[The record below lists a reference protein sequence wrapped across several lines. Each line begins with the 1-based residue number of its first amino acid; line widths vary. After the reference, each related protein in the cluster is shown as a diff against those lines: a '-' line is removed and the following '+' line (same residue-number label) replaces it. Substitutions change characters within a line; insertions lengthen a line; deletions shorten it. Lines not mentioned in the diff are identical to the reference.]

1 MAEARSRYNSPDWWL
16 LGITIVLTAFG
27 LLMVYSASGIVA
39 EKNMADTYYF
49 FKRQLLF
56 AAVGGVTLAAVAG
69 LPREALNR
77 LHYPA
82 LFVCFALLIVTLSP
96 LGVKV
101 NGAQRWIGFGPLR
114 LQPMEFTKIAL
125 ILYLGWFMSTK
136 QAIIKSFSGGV
147 IPPFL
152 VTGCLCLLLLIQPD
166 FGGAVL
172 LSSLLFFMCLVG
184 GTRLLY
190 LFISAC
196 LACGAVYLLIVNAD
210 YRVLRLLAFLDPWAV
225 AQGAG
230 YQLVQG
236 LLALGSGGLAG
247 LGLGAGRQKL
257 FYLPEAHNDFII
269 AVLGE
274 EAGFIGISLVIL
286 LFAAFIWRG
295 LRIALRQE
303 DLRDRLT
310 AFGIML
316 VPALS
321 ILLNLAVVFGCAP
334 PKGVPMP
341 FFSYGGSSLL
351 SSLLC
356 VGLLLNYSRTA
367 RT

>member
-1 MAEARSRYNSPDWWL
+1 MSEVRSRFGAPDWWL
-16 LGITIVLTAFG
+16 LGITLLLTAFG

-39 EKNMADTYYF
+39 AKNMADTYYF

-56 AAVGGVTLAAVAG
+56 AVVGCLAMAGAAG
-69 LPREALNR
+69 LPRENLNK

-82 LFVCFALLIVTLSP
+82 LFACFILLIVALSP
-96 LGVKV
+96 LGVTV
-101 NGAQRWIGFGPLR
+101 NGARRWIGFGPIR
-114 LQPMEFTKIAL
+114 LQPMEFAKIAL
-125 ILYLGWFMSTK
+125 VLYLGWFMAGK
-136 QAIIKSFSGGV
+136 QTIIKTFSGGV

-152 VTGCLCLLLLIQPD
+152 VTGALCLLLLAQPD

-184 GTRLLY
+184 GTRFLY

-196 LACGAVYLLIVNAD
+196 LACGAIYLLIKNAD
-210 YRVLRLLAFLDPWAV
+210 YRMSRLLAFLDPWAV

-236 LLALGSGGLAG
+236 FLALGSGGVTG

-274 EAGFIGISLVIL
+274 EAGFIGISLVVL
-286 LFAAFIWRG
+286 LFAVFIWRG
-295 LRIALRQE
+295 LRIALKQE
-303 DLRDRLT
+303 NLRDQLT
-310 AFGIML
+310 AFGLIL

-341 FFSYGGSSLL
+341 FFSYGGSSLMG
-351 SSLLC
+351 SLLC
-356 VGLLLNYSRTA
+356 VGLLLNYSRGVKG
-367 RT
+367 

>member
-1 MAEARSRYNSPDWWL
+1 MSGTRSRHGAPDWWL

-49 FKRQLLF
+49 FKRQMLF
-56 AAVGGVTLAAVAG
+56 AAVGGIALAVAAG
-69 LPREALNR
+69 VSRETLNR
-77 LHYPA
+77 LHYPF
-82 LFVCFALLIVTLSP
+82 LFGSFILLIVTLSP

-101 NGAQRWIGFGPLR
+101 NGAQRWIGFGPFR
-114 LQPMEFTKIAL
+114 LQSMEFAKLAL
-125 ILYLGWFMSTK
+125 VLYLGWFMAGK
-136 QAIIKSFSGGV
+136 QAIIKTFSGGV

-152 VTGCLCLLLLIQPD
+152 VTGTLCLLLLVQPD

-184 GTRLLY
+184 GTRFLY

-196 LACGAVYLLIVNAD
+196 LAGCAVYLLITNAD
-210 YRVLRLLAFLDPWAV
+210 YRMSRLLAFLDPWAV

-236 LLALGSGGLAG
+236 LLALGSGGLSG

-257 FYLPEAHNDFII
+257 FYLPEAHNDFIM
-269 AVLGE
+269 AVIGE
-274 EAGFIGISLVIL
+274 EAGFIGVSLVIL
-286 LFAAFIWRG
+286 LCGVFIWRG
-295 LRIALRQE
+295 MRIALRQD

-310 AFGIML
+310 AFGLIL
-316 VPALS
+316 VPGLS

-341 FFSYGGSSLL
+341 FFSYGGSSLMASL
-351 SSLLC
+351 SC

-367 RT
+367 KA